1 MFFLFFSFLCYFCTM
16 KYTEKQRQSARE
28 LYVKSNKSQ
37 KEIAEML
44 SIPTSTLTGWVKKGE
59 WERERASL
67 SLSVDSLVP
76 KILEKINSDIDEGK
90 LSADALAKYCKQLRE
105 LNKSQLT
112 INDYFQVMTKF
123 IDHLRMQATT
133 NPKITPQVLQI
144 VVESQDKF
152 LKQVV

>member
-1 MFFLFFSFLCYFCTM
+1 M
-16 KYTEKQRQSARE
+16 KYNEKIKQSARE

>member
-1 MFFLFFSFLCYFCTM
+1 M
-16 KYTEKQRQSARE
+16 KYTEKQKQSARE

-76 KILEKINSDIDEGK
+76 KILERINSDIDEGK

>member
-1 MFFLFFSFLCYFCTM
+1 M
-16 KYTEKQRQSARE
+16 KYNEKIKQSARE

-44 SIPTSTLTGWVKKGE
+44 AIPTSTLTGWVKKGE
-59 WERERASL
+59 WEKKRASL

>member
-1 MFFLFFSFLCYFCTM
+1 M
-16 KYTEKQRQSARE
+16 KYTEKQKQSAKD
-28 LYVKSNKSQ
+28 LYVRGSKSQ

-44 SIPTSTLTGWVKKGE
+44 GIPTSTLTGWVKKGE

>member
-1 MFFLFFSFLCYFCTM
+1 M
-16 KYTEKQRQSARE
+16 KYTEKQKQSARD
-28 LYVKSNKSQ
+28 LYVRGNKSQ

>member
-1 MFFLFFSFLCYFCTM
+1 M
-16 KYTEKQRQSARE
+16 KYTDKQKQSARE
-28 LYVKSNKSQ
+28 LYVKSHKSQ

-44 SIPTSTLTGWVKKGE
+44 GIPTSTLTGWVKKGE

>member
-1 MFFLFFSFLCYFCTM
+1 M
-16 KYTEKQRQSARE
+16 KYTEKQKQSARE

>member
-1 MFFLFFSFLCYFCTM
+1 M
-16 KYTEKQRQSARE
+16 KYNEKIKQSARE

-44 SIPTSTLTGWVKKGE
+44 SIPTSTLTGWVKRGE

-133 NPKITPQVLQI
+133 NPKVTPQVLQI

>member
-1 MFFLFFSFLCYFCTM
+1 M

>member
-1 MFFLFFSFLCYFCTM
+1 M
-16 KYTEKQRQSARE
+16 KYTDKQKQSARE
-28 LYVKSNKSQ
+28 LYVKSHKSQ

-44 SIPTSTLTGWVKKGE
+44 GIPTSTLTGWVKKGE

-105 LNKSQLT
+105 LTKSQLT